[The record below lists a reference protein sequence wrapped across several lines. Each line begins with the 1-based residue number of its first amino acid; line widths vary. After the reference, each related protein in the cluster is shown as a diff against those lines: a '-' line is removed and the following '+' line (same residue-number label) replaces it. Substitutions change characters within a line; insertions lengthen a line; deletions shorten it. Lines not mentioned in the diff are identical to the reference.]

1 MSCSF
6 LDRQG
11 AEFRG
16 VRSSEI
22 EERKRLVHLVR
33 LQAAEIEALKDEIVM
48 LSRKGGH
55 VAPPTQPSVAPQ
67 RSSRH
72 SAVNGPSMNT

>member
-1 MSCSF
+1 M
-6 LDRQG
+6 LLQG

-16 VRSSEI
+16 VRTSEI

-33 LQAAEIEALKDEIVM
+33 LQATEIEALKDEIVM

-55 VAPPTQPSVAPQ
+55 VAPPTNPSAAPRQ
-67 RSSRH
+67 FSRYN
-72 SAVNGPSMNT
+72 AVNGQQTNT